1 MRSFDF
7 LVIGG
12 GIAGLTYALRVAEI
26 GSVAVLCK
34 QDPYASST
42 RWAQGGIAAVTGN
55 DDSFDLHIQDTL
67 ACGAGLSD
75 REVVSIVVREGPI
88 LVEELV
94 SRGVSFDLDSEGA
107 YHLHREGGHSRRRIC
122 HVADAT
128 GFEIQNALLRSVAE
142 HSAIELISG
151 SSAIDLITTHKI
163 GIGLNHPNK
172 VLGSYVLR
180 PDGAIDTFVADKVL
194 VATGGAGKVY
204 LYTSNPDVASGDG
217 IAMCYRAGCR
227 VANLEFMQFHPT
239 CLFHPQAKNFLIT
252 EAMRGEGAIL
262 KRKSGERF
270 MHLYHPK
277 EELAPRDVV
286 ARAIDSEIK
295 QSGDDFVFLDIT
307 GRGAEFIRN
316 HFPTIH
322 ERCLSFGFDITKE
335 PIPVVPAAHYMC
347 GGVMSNEYG
356 CSDIVDL
363 YVAGEC
369 AHTGLHGAN
378 RLASN
383 SLLEGLVLGHRAA
396 SHSIEHNKRHFV
408 VFDAPTWDSGCA
420 VDSDEQVV
428 ITHNWDEI
436 RRTMWNYV
444 GIVRTT
450 KRLERALHRI
460 DLIGEEIAEYYL
472 SSTVTADLLELRNL
486 HLVAKLIIECALRR
500 KESRGLHYTL
510 DYPDLSEGLPENTI
524 IDPRAM
530 P

>member
-7 LVIGG
+7 LVVGG
-12 GIAGLTYALRVAEI
+12 GIAGLTYALRVAEV

-42 RWAQGGIAAVTGN
+42 RWAQGGIAAVNGD
-55 DDSFDLHIQDTL
+55 DDSFDLHIEDTL
-67 ACGAGLSD
+67 ACGGGLSD
-75 REVVSIVVREGPI
+75 HNVVSMVVREGP
-88 LVEELV
+88 LRVEELV
-94 SRGVSFDLDSEGA
+94 SRGVSFDLDTEGA
-107 YHLHREGGHSRRRIC
+107 YHLHREGGHSRRRIF

-128 GFEIQNALLRSVAE
+128 GFEIQNALLGAVKAHPS
-142 HSAIELISG
+142 IEIIAG

-163 GIGLNHPNK
+163 GIALTSPNK
-172 VLGSYVLR
+172 ILGAYVLGAH
-180 PDGAIDTFVADKVL
+180 GEIETFCADKVL
-194 VATGGAGKVY
+194 VATGGVGKVY

-252 EAMRGEGAIL
+252 EAMRGEGATL
-262 KRKSGERF
+262 KRKNGERF

-286 ARAIDSEIK
+286 ARAIDSEMK
-295 QSGDDFVFLDIT
+295 QSGDDFVFLDST
-307 GRGAEFIRN
+307 VRGAEYIRE
-316 HFPTIH
+316 HFPSIY
-322 ERCLSFGFDITKE
+322 ERCLSFGFDITKD

-347 GGVMSNEYG
+347 GGVVSDEYG

-383 SLLEGLVLGHRAA
+383 SLLEGLVFGHRAA
-396 SHSIEHNKRHFV
+396 MHSIEHKKRHLV
-408 VFDAPTWDSGCA
+408 EFDAPAWDSRCA

-450 KRLERALHRI
+450 KRLERALRRI
-460 DLIGEEIAEYYL
+460 DLIGKEIAEYYH

-510 DYPDLSEGLPENTI
+510 DYPDLSVDVPQNTV